1 MRVPLPGI
9 SREQSVTL
17 IIGPPQNRFFRT
29 DWQSGRKKRAL
40 RVKSDITFPIF
51 ELVCFYFEGGMT
63 VLPVNGSFP
72 GLLPAFLSVYNALS
86 AMVNRKKIL
95 PPRPVSDS
103 NRRYS
108 GQQ

>member
-40 RVKSDITFPIF
+40 RVKSDITFPVF

-63 VLPVNGSFP
+63 VPPVNGSLS

-86 AMVNRKKIL
+86 AMVNRRKSFSAKT
-95 PPRPVSDS
+95 RF
-103 NRRYS
+103 
-108 GQQ
+108 G

>member
-40 RVKSDITFPIF
+40 RVKSDITFPVF
-51 ELVCFYFEGGMT
+51 GLVCFYFEGGMT
-63 VLPVNGSFP
+63 VLPVNGSFS

-86 AMVNRKKIL
+86 AMVNGRKNSSAKT
-95 PPRPVSDS
+95 RF
-103 NRRYS
+103 
-108 GQQ
+108 G

>member
-86 AMVNRKKIL
+86 AMVYGRKNSSAKT
-95 PPRPVSDS
+95 RF
-103 NRRYS
+103 
-108 GQQ
+108 G

>member
-1 MRVPLPGI
+1 MRVSLPGI

-63 VLPVNGSFP
+63 VPPVNGSFP

-86 AMVNRKKIL
+86 AMVNRRKSSSAKT
-95 PPRPVSDS
+95 RF
-103 NRRYS
+103 
-108 GQQ
+108 G